1 MNTIIQ
7 CSKADLVAM
16 WCEQLEQMQA
26 EANRNA
32 GAKAQE
38 SLLTAE
44 EVIETLKISQPTLWR
59 WQKGGYITPIYVGGK
74 RRFKRSD
81 VMAIIEQGGVR

>member
-1 MNTIIQ
+1 M
-7 CSKADLVAM
+7 AM
-16 WCEQLEQMQA
+16 WCEQWEQMQA
-26 EANRNA
+26 EANR
-32 GAKAQE
+32 KAEVKAAE

-44 EVIETLKISQPTLWR
+44 EVIDTLKISQPTLWR
-59 WQKGGYITPIYVGGK
+59 WQKGGYITPIYIGGA